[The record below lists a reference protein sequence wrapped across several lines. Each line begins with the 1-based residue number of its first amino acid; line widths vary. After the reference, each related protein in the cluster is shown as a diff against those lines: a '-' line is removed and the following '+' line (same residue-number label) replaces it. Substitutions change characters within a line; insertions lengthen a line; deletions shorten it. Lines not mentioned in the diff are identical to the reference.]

1 MKHLLNST
9 DLRRLEFLKLLF
21 DTDEWLTLN
30 VLATQL
36 NCSAKSLRNDLRAIN
51 EIFAPF
57 SISTSVKRGLKLSYP
72 ENFTFDYIYSVIL
85 SNSLEFNFLE
95 LIFFNEHLKKR
106 DLEDYLYVS
115 TPTVSRLIKK
125 CADIFAPLAIK
136 IQSSPY
142 RITGNEIQI
151 QNFYVAYFSEK
162 YLATDFPYSKKHES
176 IFLELLNFVPQPFK
190 NKSTHLNIKHLT
202 YLSMVCLTRL
212 SHGNL
217 LESEPL
223 PFLGK
228 DLENKIM
235 TNNLFMTD
243 FQKTIGFKLTPLI
256 LSQLFYLYYKND
268 YLHATNFLPE
278 KIVACSERKKLND
291 LTAFLTAFQK
301 KLGVNLHNKEEL
313 VNRLYKV
320 QFNSLTI
327 NFILYDKRQHF
338 ATFIKTE
345 YPFLIELLLN
355 ELPDYLTSNS
365 RYFNEFIYT
374 LIIYWPNLLE
384 GLGNTQTPISIG
396 IFSTFDYSHTLFICD
411 LINYHFHKNVLLTII
426 EPNTAP
432 ESLNLEEKYDL
443 IISNNSY
450 SLNIPLIS
458 INSIPTNHDWKNIKK
473 SINRLLSSKNKITT
487 KYLAI

>member
-1 MKHLLNST
+1 M
-9 DLRRLEFLKLLF
+9 
-21 DTDEWLTLN
+21 
-30 VLATQL
+30 Q
-36 NCSAKSLRNDLRAIN
+36 
-51 EIFAPF
+51 
-57 SISTSVKRGLKLSYP
+57 
-72 ENFTFDYIYSVIL
+72 
-85 SNSLEFNFLE
+85 
-95 LIFFNEHLKKR
+95 LIFSQKK
-106 DLEDYLYVS
+106 L
-115 TPTVSRLIKK
+115 
-125 CADIFAPLAIK
+125 
-136 IQSSPY
+136 
-142 RITGNEIQI
+142 
-151 QNFYVAYFSEK
+151 
-162 YLATDFPYSKKHES
+162 
-176 IFLELLNFVPQPFK
+176 
-190 NKSTHLNIKHLT
+190 
-202 YLSMVCLTRL
+202 
-212 SHGNL
+212 
-217 LESEPL
+217 
-223 PFLGK
+223 
-228 DLENKIM
+228 
-235 TNNLFMTD
+235 
-243 FQKTIGFKLTPLI
+243 
-256 LSQLFYLYYKND
+256 
-268 YLHATNFLPE
+268 
-278 KIVACSERKKLND
+278 VACSERKKLND
-291 LTAFLTAFQK
+291 LTAFLTTFQK
-301 KLGVNLHNKEEL
+301 KLGVNLNNKEEL
-313 VNRLYKV
+313 VDRLYKV